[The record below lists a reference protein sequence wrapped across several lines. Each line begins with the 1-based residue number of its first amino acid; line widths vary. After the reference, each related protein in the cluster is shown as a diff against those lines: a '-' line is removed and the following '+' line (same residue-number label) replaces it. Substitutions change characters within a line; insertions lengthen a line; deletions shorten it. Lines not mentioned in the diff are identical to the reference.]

1 MAVAWYRLCRQLQM
15 FSRSGR
21 DLNILP
27 TAAHYG
33 PSVAIIR
40 TLRDG
45 SITHEYLPEF
55 LAEQVVAMIPF
66 DEPLVASARIAYS
79 ELLRRV

>member
-1 MAVAWYRLCRQLQM
+1 M
-15 FSRSGR
+15 FAGSGH
-21 DLNILP
+21 DLGVLP
-27 TAAHYG
+27 IGAHYG

-45 SITHEYLPEF
+45 TVTHEWLPQF
-55 LAEQVVAMIPF
+55 LAEQIVAMIPF

-79 ELLRRV
+79 GLSHHV

>member
-1 MAVAWYRLCRQLQM
+1 M
-15 FSRSGR
+15 FSGSGR
-21 DLNILP
+21 GLDILP
-27 TAAHYG
+27 AAAHYG
-33 PSVAIIR
+33 PPVAIIR

-45 SITHEYLPEF
+45 TVTHEWLPRF

>member
-1 MAVAWYRLCRQLQM
+1 MDAERGIHAGRQI
-15 FSRSGR
+15 G
-21 DLNILP
+21 ILP
-27 TAAHYG
+27 INAYYG
-33 PSVAIIR
+33 PCVSIVR

-45 SITHEYLPEF
+45 TVTHEWLPLF

-79 ELLRRV
+79 GLSHHV

>member
-1 MAVAWYRLCRQLQM
+1 M
-15 FSRSGR
+15 FIATTYPPIFEHTIMTSTLALRALSASTGTGR
-21 DLNILP
+21 
-27 TAAHYG
+27 
-33 PSVAIIR
+33 SVAIVR

-66 DEPLVASARIAYS
+66 AEPLVASARIAYS
-79 ELLRRV
+79 DLTPR